1 MNERHLSEDEWA
13 SLLAGE
19 ATAGAKAHLERCTH
33 CSQAVGRWQAVLARL
48 GQWQPDPMVRQRVR
62 QAALARAYRRHWW
75 PILLPTAAAA
85 ALVLALVLHV
95 DRKGTQ
101 ELAQVDMVLQQIDAT
116 LASDPLAALADSQVV
131 GLVIPEEPSGER
143 SET

>member
-19 ATAGAKAHLERCTH
+19 GAAGAQAHLERCAR
-33 CSQAVGRWQAVLARL
+33 CSQEVARWQAALATL
-48 GQWQPDPMVRQRVR
+48 GQWQPDAQSRQRVR
-62 QAALARAYRRHWW
+62 QAALARAYRRRWW
-75 PILLPTAAAA
+75 PILLPAAAA
-85 ALVLALVLHV
+85 AVLVLALVVHL

-101 ELAQVDMVLQQIDAT
+101 ELAEVDVVLQQIDAT
-116 LASDPLAALADSQVV
+116 LASDPLAAVADSQVV